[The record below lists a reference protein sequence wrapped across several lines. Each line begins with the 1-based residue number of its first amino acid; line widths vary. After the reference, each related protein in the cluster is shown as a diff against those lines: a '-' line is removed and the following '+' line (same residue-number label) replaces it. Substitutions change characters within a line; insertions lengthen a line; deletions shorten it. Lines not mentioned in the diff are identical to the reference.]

1 MRRMGAAFRTIRAAA
16 GQTVARDLDHACDSL
31 DDIARLMVE
40 AARQRADLL
49 VLPECAYPAYYVRGR
64 DEYLRADLL
73 RTAALLDRLSRMAA
87 DARLHLVCGVVE
99 EVGDVLFNSAA
110 VFDPTGRLIGMAR
123 KNFLW
128 DCDNRWFAAGDA
140 ISVFDTALGRVG
152 VLICADARAPEITAT
167 LAAQGAG
174 LIVQPTAWVDVGR
187 PGAGSRIE
195 PRTAR
200 DLYNI
205 QPDFLI
211 EARAREFGVP
221 FVCADKAGPEPP
233 LHYVG
238 QSLLIDAEGR
248 VRQRGP
254 IEGEALIVDDIS
266 PKVARPAR
274 VTAAQAARLC
284 DAPTAT
290 IQAIAGASFREPVVA
305 ELSVSRSRV
314 EFGRSRHAALDGD
327 DMRSFASARCLAL
340 DGAQVIHATHAPED
354 VATLRARAAE
364 NRIFVLASTRRRNLV
379 ITPDGWIAAESSSP
393 EDEAR
398 ATVDLSEADIKRFTP
413 ETDLWAQRR
422 PWCYK
427 L

>member
-1 MRRMGAAFRTIRAAA
+1 MRRMGAASRTIRAAA
-16 GQTVARDLDHACDSL
+16 GQSIARDLDHPHDAL
-31 DDIARLMVE
+31 DDIARLIAE

-49 VLPECAYPAYYVRGR
+49 VLPECAYPAYYLRGR
-64 DEYLRADLL
+64 DEYGRADLL
-73 RTAALLDRLSRMAA
+73 RTAELLDRLSRMAA
-87 DARLHLVCGVVE
+87 DARVHLVCGVVE
-99 EVGDVLFNSAA
+99 EVGDALFNSAA
-110 VFDPTGRLIGMAR
+110 LFDPAGRLIGMAR

-128 DCDNRWFAAGDA
+128 DCDNRWFAAGDE

-152 VLICADARAPEITAT
+152 VLICADARAPEIAAT
-167 LAAQGAG
+167 LAAKGAE

-187 PGAGSRIE
+187 PGAG
-195 PRTAR
+195 PRVEQPAAG

-221 FVCADKAGPEPP
+221 FVCADKSGPEPP

-248 VRQRGP
+248 VLKRGP
-254 IEGEALIVDDIS
+254 IESEAVIVAEVS
-266 PKVARPAR
+266 PSRARPAR

-284 DAPTAT
+284 DARTAT
-290 IQAIAGASFREPVVA
+290 TQTSARTKLREPIIT
-305 ELSVSRSRV
+305 ELSVGRGRE
-314 EFGRSRHAALDGD
+314 EFGAARWAVLDGAELC
-327 DMRSFASARCLAL
+327 SFAPARCLAL
-340 DGAQVIHATHAPED
+340 DGVQVIHATNAPD
-354 VATLRARAAE
+354 DAATLRARAAE
-364 NRIFVLASTRRRNLV
+364 NRVFVLATTPRRNLV
-379 ITPDGWIAAESSSP
+379 IAPDGRVAAESCAP
-393 EDEAR
+393 DEEAR
-398 ATVDLSEADIKRFTP
+398 AKVDLSEADIKRFTP